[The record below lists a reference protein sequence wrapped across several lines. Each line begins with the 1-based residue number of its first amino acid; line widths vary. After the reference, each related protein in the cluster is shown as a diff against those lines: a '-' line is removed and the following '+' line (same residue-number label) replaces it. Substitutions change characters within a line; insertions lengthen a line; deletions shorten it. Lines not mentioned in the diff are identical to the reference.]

1 MMSGTIP
8 AGENALAES
17 DSFIQE
23 VSEEVRRDKMYA
35 VWRRYGPW
43 LIAVI
48 VIAVLLAAGK
58 GWMESRD
65 QTRKA
70 ELGGALLAA
79 DAIDDPAEA
88 SAAFLA
94 VAEEGEYDYPVL
106 ARLRAGAALMQAG
119 RLDESQEQYELIKSM
134 EGVDPRFSELADLRI
149 VMMRSGTMDPD
160 EMLGILGPLTVDGSV
175 WRLPALEYEAAAH
188 LKKGDPEAAL
198 ASLRT
203 ILDIPQLAPAAQGRA
218 RELVEAIEAT
228 LEVDE
233 PVAPV
238 PAPTDAAPGEE
249 ETAPGEVTPAE
260 PADEEATPATA
271 APDESAPAETAL
283 DESAPEETGPE
294 EIATEEDSSPEVT
307 PEETPP
313 AAAAPVESTAEEPA
327 PAETAPEEATP
338 AEAATE
344 EVAPAEAAP
353 EEETAP
359 APTPAAPARD
369 APEDATPEEPDTPD
383 EEGAAQ

>member
-1 MMSGTIP
+1 M
-8 AGENALAES
+8 AES

-271 APDESAPAETAL
+271 APDESAPAETA
-283 DESAPEETGPE
+283 P
-294 EIATEEDSSPEVT
+294 EEDSSPEVT

-313 AAAAPVESTAEEPA
+313 AAAAPVESASEETA
-327 PAETAPEEATP
+327 PAEAAPEEAAPEEAAP

>member
-1 MMSGTIP
+1 M
-8 AGENALAES
+8 AES

>member
-1 MMSGTIP
+1 MMSGMIP

-271 APDESAPAETAL
+271 APDESAPAETA
-283 DESAPEETGPE
+283 P
-294 EIATEEDSSPEVT
+294 EEDSSPEVT

-313 AAAAPVESTAEEPA
+313 AAAAPVESASEETA
-327 PAETAPEEATP
+327 PAEAAPEEAAPEEAAP

>member
-1 MMSGTIP
+1 M
-8 AGENALAES
+8 AES

-119 RLDESQEQYELIKSM
+119 RLDESQEQYELIKSI
-134 EGVDPRFSELADLRI
+134 EGVDPRFGELADLRI

-228 LEVDE
+228 VERDE
-233 PVAPV
+233 PVAPA
-238 PAPTDAAPGEE
+238 PAPTDAGPEAAPGKE

-271 APDESAPAETAL
+271 APDESAPADTAP
-283 DESAPEETGPE
+283 DESGPEETGPE
-294 EIATEEDSSPEVT
+294 ETATEEDSSPEVA

-313 AAAAPVESTAEEPA
+313 AAAAPVESASEEPA
-327 PAETAPEEATP
+327 PAETAPEEA
-338 AEAATE
+338 
-344 EVAPAEAAP
+344 APAEAA
-353 EEETAP
+353 
-359 APTPAAPARD
+359 PAAPARD
-369 APEDATPEEPDTPD
+369 APEDTAPEDATPEDTAPEESDTPD
-383 EEGAAQ
+383 GEGAAR